1 MTGVQTFALPFLVFK
16 GRPVRQQRDVEL
28 CKSLL
33 GKALARGDSRGRRTP
48 GIARP
53 GQLAGNVVDPV
64 LAAVDAERD
73 GHRAGRQLE
82 QRARHRGLRSEEHTS
97 ELQSLMRIS
106 YAVFCLKK
114 TKKNVKTSIK
124 SHKII

>member
-82 QRARHRGLRSEEHTS
+82 QRARHRGLDRLLGIDGLTLLRSEERRVGKEGVSTCRSRWSPYH
-97 ELQSLMRIS
+97 
-106 YAVFCLKK
+106 
-114 TKKNVKTSIK
+114 
-124 SHKII
+124 